1 MLETPPPTFPLARR
15 RAFVGG
21 AIVIAAVGTLFWWGA
36 YFRVFGSK
44 IDWLN
49 EPAQLG
55 FLGWVVVGS
64 FGAGYAVEGSRT
76 GLKAMGWTVGLLLA
90 VILLSVVRDAI

>member
-1 MLETPPPTFPLARR
+1 MHDTPPPTSPLQRR

-21 AIVIAAVGTLFWWGA
+21 AIVIAAVGMLFWWGS

-49 EPAQLG
+49 EPTQLG
-55 FLGWVVVGS
+55 LVGWLVVAS
-64 FGAGYAVEGSRT
+64 FGAGYAADGVRA
-76 GLKAMGWTVGLLLA
+76 GLKAMKWTASLLLA
-90 VILLSVVRDAI
+90 GVLFSVVRGAI